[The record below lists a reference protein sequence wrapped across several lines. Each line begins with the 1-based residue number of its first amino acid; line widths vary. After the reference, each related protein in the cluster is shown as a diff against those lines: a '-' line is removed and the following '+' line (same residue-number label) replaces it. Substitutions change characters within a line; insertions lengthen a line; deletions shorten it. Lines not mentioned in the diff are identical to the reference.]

1 MILPFVDLSE
11 KKDQEYLSDGLSE
24 ELIDQLTNV
33 PDLVVSART
42 SSFYFK
48 GKQSTIAAIART
60 LNVGHVLEG
69 SVRKV
74 GTHLRISAQLIRADT
89 GFRIWS
95 ETFDRNIDDIFKIQD
110 EIAAAVVKA
119 LQVSLL
125 AGASSDLGGTRNLE
139 ANDLFQKASYLYSQ
153 GAADAV
159 SEATRLAQRA
169 VQLDPQFARALA
181 LLSRMQLFQARHTT
195 LSQADRH
202 IAESEA
208 RDAALKAVVLDPNSP
223 DAHVALGRVFNW
235 IDHNA
240 DAAESEFELA
250 LRLNP
255 RSSDALMQLSSVAR
269 AHSEPAKRFAFAQR
283 ALALDPLNTTVLA
296 MSGQMS
302 YEAGKFKEAEVL
314 LRKLQEVSP
323 QDQFVAQILGSVLL
337 MQGKPTAALAEFEHG
352 PISSEYRLWG
362 EALVYPALGR
372 HSEGDEALATVQ
384 KRSAEGAIDPLY
396 IALIHAYRGNIDT
409 AFEWL
414 DRQYRADW
422 LELKDFLIADDPM
435 LNSLKSDPRFNSLR
449 QRLGLPAV

>member
-1 MILPFVDLSE
+1 
-11 KKDQEYLSDGLSE
+11 
-24 ELIDQLTNV
+24 
-33 PDLVVSART
+33 
-42 SSFYFK
+42 
-48 GKQSTIAAIART
+48 
-60 LNVGHVLEG
+60 
-69 SVRKV
+69 
-74 GTHLRISAQLIRADT
+74 
-89 GFRIWS
+89 
-95 ETFDRNIDDIFKIQD
+95 
-110 EIAAAVVKA
+110 
-119 LQVSLL
+119 
-125 AGASSDLGGTRNLE
+125 
-139 ANDLFQKASYLYSQ
+139 LFQKASYLYSQ

-159 SEATRLAQRA
+159 AEAVRLAQRA

-208 RDAALKAVVLDPNSP
+208 RDAAVKAVVLDPNSP

-235 IDHNA
+235 IDHNT
-240 DAAESEFELA
+240 DAAETEFELA

-269 AHSEPAKRFAFAQR
+269 ARSDPAKRFAFAQR
-283 ALALDPLNTTVLA
+283 ALALDPLNSMVLA
-296 MSGQMS
+296 MSGQMN
-302 YEAGKFKEAEVL
+302 YEAGRFKQAEAL

-323 QDQFVAQILGSVLL
+323 QDQFVAQSLGSVLL
-337 MQGKPTAALAEFEHG
+337 LQGNPTAALAEFEHG
-352 PISSEYRLWG
+352 PIGSEYRLWG

-372 HSEGDEALATVQ
+372 QSDGDEALAKVQ
-384 KRSAEGAIDPLY
+384 KRSAEGAIHPLY

-409 AFEWL
+409 AFDWL

-449 QRLGLPAV
+449 QKLGLPAV